1 MTKTIFDALIVGG
14 GPAGLS
20 AALGLARV
28 LRTALVFDSGKYRN
42 EGVTAMHNVLS
53 RDGTPP
59 AEFRQIARSQIEDKY
74 PNIHF
79 SNAQVQ
85 HASQVDIGDGYMG
98 YQLTDIHD
106 NIYQGRKLILALG
119 SEDVLP
125 TNIEGYKENWP
136 SHM

>member
-1 MTKTIFDALIVGG
+1 MSKIIFDSLIVGG

-20 AALGLARV
+20 AALALARV
-28 LRTALVFDSGKYRN
+28 RRTALVFDSGHYRN
-42 EGVTAMHNVLS
+42 QGVSAMHTVLS

-59 AEFRQIARSQIEDKY
+59 TEFRQTARSQIEEKY

-79 SNAQVQ
+79 SDAQVQ
-85 HASQVDIGDGYMG
+85 NASQVDIGDGYMG
-98 YQLTDIHD
+98 YQLTDIDD
-106 NIYQGRKLILALG
+106 NIYQSRKLILALG

-125 TNIEGYKENWP
+125 PNIEGYKENWP

>member
-79 SNAQVQ
+79 SNTKVQ
-85 HASQVDIGDGYMG
+85 NASQVDIGDGYMG